1 MVQVGE
7 VGVGTGL
14 PLGGGGFSGVLLVL
28 GHGDLLGGLL
38 TLLEGFG
45 LGGALFL
52 NQVVIVQEVVALRV
66 VVLVEDPAPTQV
78 PLLLLLCKDPLCHLI
93 LRVLDIARVE
103 DSGTDNEGIQAI
115 LLVLLI
121 IAHEVPG
128 FQLRRL
134 RGRRLLRGRRIP
146 RCRPTGL

>member
-1 MVQVGE
+1 MV
-7 VGVGTGL
+7 L
-14 PLGGGGFSGVLLVL
+14 K
-28 GHGDLLGGLL
+28 HGDVLGGLL
-38 TLLEGFG
+38 ALLEGFG
-45 LGGALFL
+45 WGGALFMD
-52 NQVVIVQEVVALRV
+52 QVVQVALGV
-66 VVLVEDPAPTQV
+66 VVLVEDPAPAQV
-78 PLLLLLCKDPLCHLI
+78 PLLLLLLLCQDSLCHLI

-103 DSGTDNEGIQAI
+103 DSGTDDEGIQAI

>member
-1 MVQVGE
+1 M
-7 VGVGTGL
+7 
-14 PLGGGGFSGVLLVL
+14 GGFGVFLVL
-28 GHGDLLGGLL
+28 EHGDVLGGLL
-38 TLLEGFG
+38 ALLEGFG
-45 LGGALFL
+45 WGGALFVD
-52 NQVVIVQEVVALRV
+52 QVVQVALGV
-66 VVLVEDPAPTQV
+66 VVLVEDPAPAQV
-78 PLLLLLCKDPLCHLI
+78 PLLLLCQDSLCHLI

-103 DSGTDNEGIQAI
+103 DSGTDDEGIQAI